1 MSSILKT
8 IGPVENKNNN
18 LNKTAKEDA
27 EDIEEVAQEDAE
39 NEETHETTETTN
51 DAKDDDYLD
60 EGVVKT
66 LMTITSKTPANGKKK
81 TFHIKPSKSNFTDP
95 NIYLKLDP
103 IKSIHSN
110 IAKSINYEHVIITRF
125 SYRFTNRMPIGNLF
139 DSDRLKRRFELFET
153 FCLPSV
159 LSQINPNFY
168 WVIVVDPELPT
179 NYLDTLYRHVAKFY
193 ASSLYATR
201 GPRQIFIYRWTYNTT
216 LAHIEWLNSLIPLN
230 RKYFITTRLDDDD
243 CISRDFTN
251 LVAEH
256 LRTST
261 STSTIKGFKLISFS
275 CGYYW
280 YNQPSLTYG
289 IFKPTNRPWIAIG
302 LSMITEREKYPMTVY
317 FGNHTKLTQYIRNW
331 KNHSMLRTFIEA
343 AKEEY
348 DAKDVAEKYEV
359 IRKKQP
365 VYVRSVHDH
374 NLQKNERNEYLDKT
388 VDLKGGS
395 GSVKDDIINGVNG
408 SLKRASV
415 HNLTII
421 NQYFTINQSCLEKI
435 NANIQSDST

>member
-8 IGPVENKNNN
+8 IGPVENINIDN
-18 LNKTAKEDA
+18 LNKTDKKT

-39 NEETHETTETTN
+39 DEGGHETTETN

-261 STSTIKGFKLISFS
+261 IKGFKLISFS
-275 CGYYW
+275 SGYYW

-331 KNHSMLRTFIEA
+331 KNHSMLRTFIES

-388 VDLKGGS
+388 MAVKEVGG
-395 GSVKDDIINGVNG
+395 DDSING

-415 HNLTII
+415 HNLTIL

-435 NANIQSDST
+435 NANIQSDSTL